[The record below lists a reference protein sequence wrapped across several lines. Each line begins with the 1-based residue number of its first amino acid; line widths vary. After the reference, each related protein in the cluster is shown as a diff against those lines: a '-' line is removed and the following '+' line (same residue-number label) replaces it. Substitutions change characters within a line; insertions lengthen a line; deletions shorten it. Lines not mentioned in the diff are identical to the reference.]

1 MRSANKVSLARSLHI
16 LGPILGRK
24 MGVQV
29 RIGGS
34 RACTDGNVIHLP
46 SLPIEDDEAAI
57 LGFGHLFHE
66 ANHVRET
73 DFSVDRRSG
82 FVGSL
87 VGALED
93 IRIDGLGFQRYP
105 GGVRDREQLIELLVR
120 QEHAKSAKAGDPPA
134 TILETYVFWRLEH
147 EQLGLAAASEIA
159 QQSEALFRETF
170 PEGVATKLDA
180 LMFTVADC
188 HSTAD
193 IVDLAER
200 IAGMLKDEAASP
212 PPPANTEGD
221 GKEEPSGGDAP
232 GDTQGS
238 VSNPITEAQ
247 AEVLRRTLEAGEQ
260 EHMQGIGELVGQ
272 ALEQR
277 ARETR
282 SEGIEMVQV
291 TEDGTGAGDPLSHE
305 RFELHVKGT
314 TNALRQRIAGLLQA
328 ESRSRQTH
336 TMAGRKIDTKKLA
349 GISIGD
355 FRVFK
360 KRIEGIKTETAVQ
373 IVVDRSGS
381 MSGAPIVVA
390 REACFA
396 TALAMQS
403 VPGVSVAVS
412 AFPGGGGTS
421 VVRLSD
427 FGHRVERQI
436 AGFESLNAGGGTPM
450 VEAMLWGAAQLL
462 SQNKP
467 RRLLLVLTD
476 GGYDGPRGKSM
487 VERLARNGVEC
498 AGVGI
503 GCDVAHLFDLYRVIA
518 DVGELPQAMF
528 EALFEALK
536 RQRRH

>member
-1 MRSANKVSLARSLHI
+1 MRSASNASLTRSLHI

-24 MGVQV
+24 MGAKVK
-29 RIGGS
+29 IGGS

-46 SLPIEDDEAAI
+46 SLPIENNEAAI

-73 DFSVDRRSG
+73 DFSVDRRTG
-82 FVGSL
+82 FVASL

-105 GGVRDREQLIELLVR
+105 GGVQDREQLIDLLVR
-120 QEHAKSAKAGDPPA
+120 QGSAKSAKAGDPPA
-134 TILETYVFWRLEH
+134 AILETYLFWRLEH
-147 EQLGLAAASEIA
+147 ELLGLTAARAIA
-159 QQSEALFRETF
+159 QESEALFRETF

-180 LMFTVADC
+180 LMFTVAVC

-193 IVDLAER
+193 VVNLSER
-200 IAGMLKDEAASP
+200 IATMLKDEAEPPVPPSNPEAGGEQSP
-212 PPPANTEGD
+212 AGGEAQ
-221 GKEEPSGGDAP
+221 GDAP
-232 GDTQGS
+232 GQGS
-238 VSNPITEAQ
+238 DPITPAQ

-260 EHMQGIGELVGQ
+260 EHMQGLGELVTQ
-272 ALEQR
+272 TLEQL
-277 ARETR
+277 AQETR
-282 SEGIEMVQV
+282 SESVEMAEV
-291 TEDGTGAGDPLSHE
+291 TEAGTGAGDPLSNE

-328 ESRSRQTH
+328 VSRCRQTH
-336 TMAGRKIDTKKLA
+336 TMAGRKIDAKKLA
-349 GISIGD
+349 GISSGD
-355 FRVFK
+355 FQVFK

-403 VPGVSVAVS
+403 VPGVSVAVT

-421 VVRLSD
+421 VMRLSD
-427 FGHRVERQI
+427 FGQRVERQI
-436 AGFESLNAGGGTPM
+436 AGFESLNASGGTPL
-450 VEAMLWGAAQLL
+450 VEAMLWGASQLL

-487 VERLARNGVEC
+487 VQRLTRNGIEC

-503 GCDVAHLFDLYRVIA
+503 GCDVAHLFQLYRVIA
-518 DVGELPQAMF
+518 DVRELPQAMF
-528 EALFEALK
+528 EVLFEALK
-536 RQRRH
+536 RQRLH